1 MFEHGLILQT
11 EGELFRLW
19 LQCTASAV
27 ATLHAQVWS
36 LFTPERLWAHLCS
49 GCVCLLSCP
58 ALPNPTSTE
67 LFGENCYWSDLL
79 CIISSASTFS
89 DIVSCRILG
98 EIQDWKCF
106 SDPSFWE
113 EVGTW
118 VFGELEA
125 GRGETAISM
134 TFGNSDMA
142 MSYIVLTWQ
151 AQIRLKSCTNSF
163 GKDSRQCIFGEW
175 NVFLLF
181 PF

>member
-11 EGELFRLW
+11 ERELFRLW
-19 LQCTASAV
+19 LQYTASAV

-58 ALPNPTSTE
+58 ALPNPTSTD

-125 GRGETAISM
+125 GRGDIQRECSSRGKVTRLPLSSNI
-134 TFGNSDMA
+134 NSSDA
-142 MSYIVLTWQ
+142 RWTPQTRKEVSSAGW
-151 AQIRLKSCTNSF
+151 
-163 GKDSRQCIFGEW
+163 
-175 NVFLLF
+175 
-181 PF
+181 